1 MFVKHW
7 TCQAAG
13 KALCR
18 NACHD
23 CIHLF
28 PSSKYMSLRQISCDT
43 LCSKARFHG
52 EYQISTLQRTQ
63 FAIMWAFMDS
73 TFQQE
78 SNFFNRNLILIWH
91 LKFYRICFKPVFILG
106 PGSDQCLNTI
116 CCNFNF
122 ALHIRLFGWL
132 VGWFEL
138 EWWVLPQ
145 IKLLS
150 SGHPPVNHQQQTN
163 ISLCSG
169 EFQLNEKEQLD
180 IVRSVEVSPP

>member
-1 MFVKHW
+1 MTIRQSLWQFRKLLQRRNRRQRLKMFKLKSHLSLTLPFPPWDEQHQHLRLTADHCKAHPCCKQLCQLMPSATLKNVFVKHW

-63 FAIMWAFMDS
+63 FAIMWAFKDS

-78 SNFFNRNLILIWH
+78 SNFFNRNLFLIWH
-91 LKFYRICFKPVFILG
+91 LKF
-106 PGSDQCLNTI
+106 
-116 CCNFNF
+116 
-122 ALHIRLFGWL
+122 
-132 VGWFEL
+132 
-138 EWWVLPQ
+138 
-145 IKLLS
+145 
-150 SGHPPVNHQQQTN
+150 
-163 ISLCSG
+163 
-169 EFQLNEKEQLD
+169 
-180 IVRSVEVSPP
+180 